1 MKTVLRTTGEQHALL
16 KNHLYPGDGK
26 EAVAVAL
33 CGRRA
38 GAERHVLAVYEVLP
52 IPYDRCRVRAHDHV
66 EWGTELVVPLVE
78 KAMKHGMAVVKIHS
92 HPGGLEEFSWVD
104 DASDRTLFD
113 SIYGWTGDEATPHAS
128 CIMLPDGKIF
138 GRVVGPDGE
147 FTPLDMVSVAGDDLH
162 FWRPETNVTRL
173 REFTLRHAQ
182 AFGERTTA
190 MLGDLTVAVIGVSGT
205 GMPVVEMVTR
215 LGVRKLIP
223 VEPDVVEKKNANRI
237 PNVTAE
243 DVIRKTL
250 KVDVAERAIN
260 AMGLGTVVQAIPRNL
275 WEAEVVKAVAEAD
288 VIFGCMDSVD
298 GRYLLNRIATFY
310 NVPYFDVG
318 VKLQADGRGGIEQV
332 CGTVHYLQPG
342 RSSLLSRNVFT
353 MEEVR
358 AAGLRRTD
366 PETYKEQLK
375 AKYIVGAQEDRPAV
389 ISVNFFAASLAVNEF
404 LARLHPYRDD
414 DNCEYAIHRFSL
426 SQGVFYRE
434 REGEPCHML
443 ARHVGR
449 GDMRPLL
456 NLSELSDLKAE
467 AAA

>member
-1 MKTVLRTTGEQHALL
+1 MKTVLRATGEQHALL

-26 EAVAVAL
+26 EAVAVAI

-38 GAERHVLAVYEVLP
+38 GAERHVLAVHEILL
-52 IPYDRCRVRAHDHV
+52 IPYDRCRVRAHDRV
-66 EWGTELVVPLVE
+66 EWSTELIVPLLE
-78 KAMKHGMAVVKIHS
+78 KAMKYGMAVVKIHS

-104 DASDRTLFD
+104 DASDRALFD
-113 SIYGWTGDEATPHAS
+113 SVYGWTGDDENPHAS
-128 CIMLPDGKIF
+128 AIMLPDGEIF

-147 FTPLDMVSVAGDDLH
+147 FTPLDMVAVAGDDLH
-162 FWRPETNVTRL
+162 FWRPKTNVTEL
-173 REFTLRHAQ
+173 REFTRRHAQ

-190 MLGDLTVAVIGVSGT
+190 MLGDLVVAVIGVSGT
-205 GMPVVEMVTR
+205 GMPTVEMVSR
-215 LGVRKLIP
+215 LGVRKLIL
-223 VEPDVVEKKNANRI
+223 VDPDVVERKNTNRL
-237 PNVTAE
+237 PNTFAE
-243 DVIRKTL
+243 DVTRKAF
-250 KVDVAERAIN
+250 KVDAAERAISR
-260 AMGLGTVVQAIPRNL
+260 MGFGTVVQAIPRNL

-288 VIFGCMDSVD
+288 VVFGCVDSID
-298 GRYLLNRIATFY
+298 GRYLLNCIATFY
-310 NVPYFDVG
+310 NIPYLDIG
-318 VKLQADGRGGIEQV
+318 VKLVADGRGGIEQV

-342 RSSLLSRNVFT
+342 RSSLLSRHVFT

-366 PETYKEQLK
+366 PEAYKEQLK
-375 AKYIVGAQEDRPAV
+375 ARYIVGAQEDRPAV
-389 ISVNFFAASLAVNEF
+389 ISINFFAASLAVNEF

-414 DNCEYAIHRFSL
+414 DNGEYAVHRFSL

-456 NLSELSDLKAE
+456 NLSELSDLSSE